1 MVAVVIV
8 IDVEPAPT
16 AAATGATA
24 PPAAA
29 PAAPSNVWQGG
40 TKKNYDW
47 STYLGTLDYQK
58 SQFGSE
64 DICSWKERKRVKE
77 KYAQK
82 EKNILIQLSPH
93 KQANKAQ

>member
-1 MVAVVIV
+1 MNMVAVVIV

-29 PAAPSNVWQGG
+29 PAAPSNVSQGG
-40 TKKNYDW
+40 TRTMIDPHI
-47 STYLGTLDYQK
+47 LGTLDYQK

-64 DICSWKERKRVKE
+64 DIFS
-77 KYAQK
+77 
-82 EKNILIQLSPH
+82 
-93 KQANKAQ
+93 

>member
-29 PAAPSNVWQGG
+29 PAAPSNVSQGG
-40 TKKNYDW
+40 TKTMIY

-64 DICSWKERKRVKE
+64 DIFHE
-77 KYAQK
+77 KK
-82 EKNILIQLSPH
+82 GKG
-93 KQANKAQ
+93 

>member
-29 PAAPSNVWQGG
+29 PAAPSNVSQGG
-40 TKKNYDW
+40 TK
-47 STYLGTLDYQK
+47 TILDPHIWEHSIIRNLNLDQK
-58 SQFGSE
+58 TFVHE
-64 DICSWKERKRVKE
+64 KKVKG
-77 KYAQK
+77 
-82 EKNILIQLSPH
+82 
-93 KQANKAQ
+93 

>member
-29 PAAPSNVWQGG
+29 PAAPSNVSQGG
-40 TKKNYDW
+40 TK
-47 STYLGTLDYQK
+47 TILDPHIWEHTIIRNLNLDQRT
-58 SQFGSE
+58 FFM
-64 DICSWKERKRVKE
+64 KRKE
-77 KYAQK
+77 KGK
-82 EKNILIQLSPH
+82 R
-93 KQANKAQ
+93 

>member
-29 PAAPSNVWQGG
+29 PAAPSNVSQGG
-40 TKKNYDW
+40 TKTMIDPHIWEHSIIRKLN
-47 STYLGTLDYQK
+47 LDQK
-58 SQFGSE
+58 TFVDEKKG
-64 DICSWKERKRVKE
+64 KR
-77 KYAQK
+77 
-82 EKNILIQLSPH
+82 
-93 KQANKAQ
+93 

>member
-29 PAAPSNVWQGG
+29 PAAPSNVAQGG
-40 TKKNYDW
+40 TKTMIDPHIWEHSIIRN
-47 STYLGTLDYQK
+47 LNLDQK
-58 SQFGSE
+58 TFVDEKKG
-64 DICSWKERKRVKE
+64 KR
-77 KYAQK
+77 
-82 EKNILIQLSPH
+82 
-93 KQANKAQ
+93 